1 MAVSPPRPK
10 GPPLN
15 ALRAFE
21 AAARLES
28 FAAAAEE
35 LSVTPGA
42 VSQHIRA
49 LEQWTGAPLFA
60 RNAQGVRLTPLGRSL
75 TPQFVAAFDQIGIAV
90 RALQSVRPATVIH
103 IATMPSLAQ
112 LWLSMRLA
120 RIRAQLPDVSLSV
133 TALETP
139 PNLRRELFD
148 FSLFL
153 RRPTG
158 SETEIVLE
166 QDLIFPVCS
175 SALAERIRAPDDL
188 KTVPLVIDKTWIDDW
203 ALWAQRNGLS
213 LDVAGGSQYSLYSL
227 ALEEAKAGAGVLMGH
242 ACLVGDALG
251 KGHLV
256 RLFDQE
262 YPTGK
267 ALVLEMPAE
276 KKTGSDIMTIVRLL
290 S

>member
-42 VSQHIRA
+42 VSQHIKA
-49 LEQWTGAPLFA
+49 LEHWTGAPLFA

-75 TPQFVAAFDQIGIAV
+75 MPRFVAAFDQLGAAV
-90 RALQSVRPATVIH
+90 RALQSVRPATLVH

-112 LWLSMRLA
+112 LWLPARLA
-120 RIRAQLPDVSLSV
+120 RIRAELPEVGLSV

-139 PNLRRELFD
+139 PNLGRELFD
-148 FSLFL
+148 VSLFL

-158 SETEIVLE
+158 SESEVVVE
-166 QDLIFPVCS
+166 EDVIFPVC
-175 SALAERIRAPDDL
+175 APVLAERIGTPDDL
-188 KTVPLVIDKTWIDDW
+188 KSVPLLVDNAWVDDW
-203 ALWAQRNGLS
+203 ELWAERCGAPI
-213 LDVAGGSQYSLYSL
+213 DAADGWHYSLYSL

-242 ACLVGDALG
+242 GCLVGDALD
-251 KGHLV
+251 KGELV
-256 RLFDQE
+256 RLFDEE
-262 YPTGK
+262 YQTGK
-267 ALVLEMPAE
+267 ALVLEVPAE
-276 KKTGSDIMTIVRLL
+276 QKAEPAIITIVGLL